1 MPVSRRHTPMAGR
14 KAPPVGTGGAFS
26 VPSSAAAAQLVQV
39 CVPAGTAIALNA
51 FSTATHSAAPVP

>member
-1 MPVSRRHTPMAGR
+1 MPVSRRHTPMARR
-14 KAPPVGTGGAFS
+14 KAPPVGTGGAVS
-26 VPSSAAAAQLVQV
+26 VPSSAAAQLVQV